1 MRPPPTDA
9 PDAGRPAS
17 AFAQPVG
24 TALLA
29 AAQRGEPAALE
40 QIYRCFER
48 PVYTLA
54 LRMCGDRDE
63 AQDILQETML
73 KVIGGIG
80 GFRGDNGSPFWGWLR
95 QIAVNETLQRLRRR
109 RALEVEAFDAL
120 DAIADAAPPPAAA
133 ANAARLSRA
142 LQTLPTATRSVLWL
156 YHAEGY
162 THEEIGILMQRSPS
176 FSKSQVARG
185 LRRLRTLLQAEPV
198 ARGEL
203 ADV

>member
-1 MRPPPTDA
+1 
-9 PDAGRPAS
+9 
-17 AFAQPVG
+17 
-24 TALLA
+24 
-29 AAQRGEPAALE
+29 
-40 QIYRCFER
+40 
-48 PVYTLA
+48 
-54 LRMCGDRDE
+54 
-63 AQDILQETML
+63 ML

-133 ANAARLSRA
+133 ADAARLARA
-142 LQTLPTATRSVLWL
+142 LQTLPTATRSVLRL

-162 THEEIGILMQRSPS
+162 THEEIAALMQRSPS

-185 LRRLRTLLQAEPV
+185 LKRLRALLQPQPV
-198 ARGEL
+198 ADAEL
-203 ADV
+203 VDV

>member
-9 PDAGRPAS
+9 PDAGRSAS

-63 AQDILQETML
+63 AQEAASTDEETAAE
-73 KVIGGIG
+73 KRVT
-80 GFRGDNGSPFWGWLR
+80 R
-95 QIAVNETLQRLRRR
+95 AAERRR
-109 RALEVEAFDAL
+109 RA
-120 DAIADAAPPPAAA
+120 
-133 ANAARLSRA
+133 S
-142 LQTLPTATRSVLWL
+142 
-156 YHAEGY
+156 
-162 THEEIGILMQRSPS
+162 
-176 FSKSQVARG
+176 
-185 LRRLRTLLQAEPV
+185 
-198 ARGEL
+198 
-203 ADV
+203 